1 MSFLSVDEL
10 KTFKKMTGGDSL
22 YAEFK
27 GQQAFE
33 FTYNGLLWFCMNR
46 LPKFGGDDGKWV
58 YDRIMVVECK
68 NVIPKAE
75 QDKELLD
82 KMYAERDGIV
92 YKAVKALQTVIANGY
107 RFSEP
112 TSVTEAREKYQT
124 ENNTVISFF
133 EDCMCER
140 EGGKITDACTT
151 GKIYKVYKEW
161 CRDNNNGFAKT
172 YKEFRTKLADYLVT
186 TFENMIVK
194 RNSGTFYK
202 EYTLTTECKKEY
214 QQAYGYDSTDFLV

>member
-1 MSFLSVDEL
+1 
-10 KTFKKMTGGDSL
+10 MTGGDSL

-33 FTYNGLLWFCMNR
+33 FTYNEFLWFCMNR

-68 NVIPKAE
+68 NVIPKDK

-92 YKAVKALQTVIANGY
+92 FKAVKALQTVIANGY

-112 TSVTEAREKYQT
+112 ASVTEAREKYQT

-161 CRDNNNGFAKT
+161 CWDNNNGFAKT
-172 YKEFRTKLADYLVT
+172 YKKFWTKLADYLST
-186 TFENMIVK
+186 TFKDMIVK
-194 RNSGTFYK
+194 RNIGTFYK

-214 QQAYGYDSTDFLV
+214 QQAYGYDSTEFLA